1 MEYRLL
7 IVKNKYKKKLNFKTG
22 LDWFADNTPLKMV
35 VDEIETDFDLQF
47 KEVGNGTFKGVVV
60 KNYMDFKKFV
70 PEGKY
75 HAVCLVYG
83 NDCPYVRVSIAE
95 NIPLYPDTDF
105 ITLVKEND
113 GGKTLNH
120 EIIHALFKRLARKGI
135 KLNDPMDSYKND
147 SSLTSKDSN
156 RTDALKLLEPYWN
169 QLFMKEKPTVTIDR
183 TKYTSK
189 QVTGYLVAKNAGASF
204 TCKTLELPD
213 LNNAPNISCIPKG
226 VYEVSYTLS
235 PRLMKYTYEIKGVP
249 NRSGIR
255 FHSANY
261 FSDLKGCIALG
272 NGLVDINKDG
282 ELDTINSRATI
293 KAFEGF
299 MGNKP
304 FTLIIK

>member
-1 MEYRLL
+1 MEYKILL
-7 IVKNKYKKKLNFKTG
+7 IKNRYKKKPNFKTG
-22 LDWFADNTPLKMV
+22 LDWFADNTPLKITI
-35 VDEIETDFDLQF
+35 DEIQTDYEFTF
-47 KEVGNGTFKGVVV
+47 KEVGNGTFKGTVPKDYAKLTEVV
-60 KNYMDFKKFV
+60 
-70 PEGKY
+70 PRGKY
-75 HAVCLVYG
+75 HAVVLMIG
-83 NDCPYVRVSIAE
+83 NEVPGVRVSICE
-95 NIPLYPDTDF
+95 HIPLYPETEF
-105 ITLVKEND
+105 IYLAKVSD

-120 EIIHALFKRLARKGI
+120 ELIHALFKRLARKGI
-135 KLNDPMDSYKND
+135 ILKDPMDSYKND
-147 SSLTSKDSN
+147 TSLTSKDSN
-156 RTDALKLLEPYWN
+156 RTDALTVLAPYWN
-169 QLFMKEKPTVTIDR
+169 QLFMTEKPTVTIDR
-183 TKYTSK
+183 TKYNSK
-189 QVTGYLVAKNAGASF
+189 QVTGYLVAKNAGAVF

-213 LNNAPNISCIPKG
+213 LENAPNISCIPKG